1 MNQSS
6 RAVGGPLEPSVVQH
20 CCRSKQ
26 MQRTPMILA
35 ALMLVACA
43 PDPDMAMQTRQRMAA
58 AAAPVSE
65 GDRVTVERIGVF
77 KDDLA
82 YSERRGVYVIRDKAT
97 GREFIGVSG
106 IGIAEVAAHQSG
118 KVRVS
123 DER

>member
-1 MNQSS
+1 
-6 RAVGGPLEPSVVQH
+6 
-20 CCRSKQ
+20 
-26 MQRTPMILA
+26 MQRTTMILA
-35 ALMLVACA
+35 VLTLVACA
-43 PDPDMAMQTRQRMAA
+43 PEPDMAMQSRQRMAA
-58 AAAPVSE
+58 PAVPVAD
-65 GDRVTVERIGVF
+65 GTRVTVERIGVF

-82 YSERRGVYVIRDKAT
+82 YNDRRGVYVIRDKAT

>member
-1 MNQSS
+1 MK
-6 RAVGGPLEPSVVQH
+6 RTLMIFAAFMLTACGPE
-20 CCRSKQ
+20 
-26 MQRTPMILA
+26 
-35 ALMLVACA
+35 
-43 PDPDMAMQTRQRMAA
+43 PDMAMQSRQRL
-58 AAAPVSE
+58 AAPAAPMSE

-82 YSERRGVYVIRDKAT
+82 YGDRRGVYVIRDKAT

-106 IGIAEVAAHQSG
+106 VGITETGSHQSG